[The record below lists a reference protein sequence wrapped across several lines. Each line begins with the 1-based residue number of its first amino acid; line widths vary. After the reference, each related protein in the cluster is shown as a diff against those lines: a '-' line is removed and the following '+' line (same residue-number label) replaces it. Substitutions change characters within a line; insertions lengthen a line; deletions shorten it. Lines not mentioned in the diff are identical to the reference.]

1 MRQITP
7 LLALLTALAV
17 YRATILLLRD
27 YITEPL
33 RRLLRGSGDH
43 LTYLSECPWCSSI
56 WLGAVVVPLT
66 LWVSWWLVVDLV
78 LACSAVAGILLDS
91 HKP

>member
-7 LLALLTALAV
+7 LLALITAVAV
-17 YRATILLLRD
+17 YRATVLILHD
-27 YITEPL
+27 YITESL

-43 LTYLSECPWCSSI
+43 LTYLSECPWCASI
-56 WLGAVVVPLT
+56 WVGAVIVPLT
-66 LWVSWWLVVDLV
+66 LWVSWWVVVDLV
-78 LACSAVAGILLDS
+78 LACSAVTGILLDS